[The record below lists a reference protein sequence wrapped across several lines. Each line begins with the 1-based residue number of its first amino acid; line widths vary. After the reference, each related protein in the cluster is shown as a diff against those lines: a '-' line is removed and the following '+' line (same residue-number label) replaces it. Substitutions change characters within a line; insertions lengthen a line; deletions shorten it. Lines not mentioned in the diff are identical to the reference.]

1 MPERGHLS
9 IRCIDKMSRTV
20 QLQRVMN
27 AGTKSEQL
35 QIRISPTDKA
45 RIRDR
50 AAEAGMT
57 VSDWVLCQAF
67 PPVEQQFRALVEALA
82 ANPGKRSF
90 AFAAIHDFLDRLSSS
105 ELAQSVSNPP
115 GIGLAPFEANYL
127 AAMVEYAA
135 ASKGVAPPRWT
146 GAVPPLPEPWFGT
159 SLMSLRLHLLTCSPP
174 PFRRRNLFVDS
185 SIGQRA

>member
-1 MPERGHLS
+1 
-9 IRCIDKMSRTV
+9 
-20 QLQRVMN
+20 
-27 AGTKSEQL
+27 
-35 QIRISPTDKA
+35 
-45 RIRDR
+45 
-50 AAEAGMT
+50 MT
-57 VSDWVLCQAF
+57 VSDWVLCQAL

-135 ASKGVAPPRWT
+135 ASKGVPPPRA
-146 GAVPPLPEPWFGT
+146 GRG
-159 SLMSLRLHLLTCSPP
+159 
-174 PFRRRNLFVDS
+174 PFRRCRNPGS
-185 SIGQRA
+185 EPRS